1 MEDKPGRP
9 DQEVAKEFWD
19 NYLARNKSIIVDLM
33 FGQLKSTVT
42 CLTCNNAYLSFDPQ
56 LMI

>member
-9 DQEVAKEFWD
+9 DHEVAKEFWD

-33 FGQLKSTVT
+33 FG
-42 CLTCNNAYLSFDPQ
+42 
-56 LMI
+56 

>member
-33 FGQLKSTVT
+33 FG
-42 CLTCNNAYLSFDPQ
+42 
-56 LMI
+56 